1 MNDKINI
8 YLDTLK
14 KLTAEYLPKLGG
26 AIIVLVVGIWLI
38 NRVSSLMKKGM
49 QRRQFDVSLQSFLS
63 SVFKVLLKVL
73 LVVTV
78 AGMIGIQTTSFV
90 AILGAAGLAIGLAL
104 QGSLSNFAG
113 GVLTLIFKPYKVG
126 DTIEAQGQKGT
137 VQEIQIF
144 NTILLTGDN
153 RTIILP
159 NGAVSNNT
167 IINYSR
173 HGNLRVDL
181 VMTLDS
187 KIDIMLAK
195 KIALETTLKTPNVLH
210 QPEPSVQ
217 VSKLVGDDIEL
228 AISAFATPINTGI
241 VRDALNIGL
250 LEAFKKAEVDFAR
263 NKILVENN

>member
-1 MNDKINI
+1 MAYQPGFIADAKS
-8 YLDTLK
+8 D
-14 KLTAEYLPKLGG
+14 AEKE
-26 AIIVLVVGIWLI
+26 
-38 NRVSSLMKKGM
+38 
-49 QRRQFDVSLQSFLS
+49 FDISLQTFLA
-63 SVFKVLLKVL
+63 SVFKVLLKIL

-137 VQEIQIF
+137 VKEIQIF

-167 IINYSR
+167 IINYTQ

-181 VMTLDS
+181 VLTMDS
-187 KIDIMLAK
+187 NIDIVQAK
-195 KIALETTLKTPNVLH
+195 KLALETVLETPDILRI
-210 QPEPSVQ
+210 PEPSIQ

-228 AISAFATPINTGI
+228 TVSAFSTPANTGA
-241 VRDALNIGL
+241 VRDALYIAIL
-250 LEAFKKAEVDFAR
+250 DAFKRANVDFAR